1 MEYKAMLRTQG
12 QGNMAQT
19 VPKITQV
26 AGFNGDEFISFK
38 DFVGVHKKSDED
50 GHLEQFKHIRPQ
62 LLECKKME
70 GEVNTDNMVDMDEF
84 MNMMNY

>member
-50 GHLEQFKHIRPQ
+50 GHLEH
-62 LLECKKME
+62 LECKKME